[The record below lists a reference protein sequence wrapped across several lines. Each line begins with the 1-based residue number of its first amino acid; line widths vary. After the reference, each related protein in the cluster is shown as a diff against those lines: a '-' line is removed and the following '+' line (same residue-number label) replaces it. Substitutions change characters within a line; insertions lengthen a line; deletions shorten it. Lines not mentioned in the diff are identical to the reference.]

1 MARPSTIAAMP
12 VADRMTADEFLAMD
26 DPRRGLQL
34 IDGEVVVNEPRQRH
48 QYLQGETFALVRE
61 WVLSDQGSGDVSLPI
76 DVKVDDY
83 NVYAPDV
90 LWYADENP
98 DAPQGLDPDP
108 PYAMPDLAVEVRS
121 PSTWRYDVGRKK
133 AEYERHGLRELWLV
147 DGQADT
153 VLVFRRSTPGAPG
166 FDVALEAAS
175 GQTLASPLLPGFTLD
190 LRALFGR

>member
-1 MARPSTIAAMP
+1 MARRSTIAPMP
-12 VADRMTADEFLAMD
+12 VAQRMTADEFLAMD

-48 QYLQGETFALVRE
+48 QYLQGELFALLRE
-61 WVLSDQGSGDVSLPI
+61 WVRSERGSGAVSLPI

-90 LWYADENP
+90 LWYADENA
-98 DAPQGLDPDP
+98 DAPQGIDPDP
-108 PYAMPDLAVEVRS
+108 PYAVPDLAIEVRS

-153 VLVFRRSTPGAPG
+153 VLVFRRSAPAAPG
-166 FDVALEAAS
+166 FDVALEAPS
-175 GQTLASPLLPGFTLD
+175 GETLASPLLSGFALD

>member
-1 MARPSTIAAMP
+1 MP
-12 VADRMTADEFLAMD
+12 LAQRMTADEFLAMD

-34 IDGEVVVNEPRQRH
+34 IDGKVVVNEPRRRH
-48 QYLQGETFALVRE
+48 QFLQGELHALLRE
-61 WVLSDQGSGDVSLPI
+61 WVRSDQGGGDVSLPI

-90 LWYADENP
+90 LWYATDNP

-108 PYAMPDLAVEVRS
+108 PYAVPDLAIEVRS
-121 PSTWRYDVGRKK
+121 PSTWRYDIGRKK
-133 AEYERHGLRELWLV
+133 AEYERHGLQELWLV

-153 VLVFRRSTPGAPG
+153 VLVFRRSARSSPE

-175 GQTLASPLLPGFTLD
+175 GDTLETPLMPGLGID